1 MITINGYLNDDS
13 CLTLIELPQIRDAW
27 DVISSTQVLAQ
38 RCFDKVV
45 IFLNLTQPI
54 NNDYLL
60 LTKHH
65 VEFLELVFGSEILQ
79 SLGIFALMEAEDQN
93 AQQILE
99 EFKNI
104 NVIRTQMS
112 NFTNLTGNSFADYF

>member
-1 MITINGYLNDDS
+1 MITINGYLNDDDS

-38 RCFDKVV
+38 RCFDKVI

-65 VEFLELVFGSEILQ
+65 VEFLEFVFGSEFLQ
-79 SLGIFALMEAEDQN
+79 SLGIFALMAAEDQN

-99 EFKNI
+99 EFKTI
-104 NVIRTQMS
+104 NVS
-112 NFTNLTGNSFADYF
+112 LKCNKNTNV

>member
-1 MITINGYLNDDS
+1 MITINGYLNDDDS

-27 DVISSTQVLAQ
+27 DIISSTQVLAQ
-38 RCFDKVV
+38 RCFDKVI

-79 SLGIFALMEAEDQN
+79 SLGIFALMAAEDQN

-99 EFKNI
+99 EFKTI
-104 NVIRTQMS
+104 NVS
-112 NFTNLTGNSFADYF
+112 LKCNKNTNV